1 MLPQVAA
8 VEDVEDFIVISD
20 DDNPPDSQEV
30 CQFGERVLEE
40 SDEVEHSN
48 QKPQE
53 DGDGGMISTGAGGEN
68 EGSEASYLRLLPEEG
83 KAEEKRFILL

>member
-20 DDNPPDSQEV
+20 DDNLPDSPEV
-30 CQFGERVLEE
+30 ERVLEE

-48 QKPQE
+48 QKSQE
-53 DGDGGMISTGAGGEN
+53 GGDGGMISNGAGGEN